1 MLWTPEPLRIRRWRS
16 SPNSAISDFSGG
28 ERDFA
33 CGRLSSLSRGLTGD
47 PAPREGI
54 KGVISGINISRNV
67 LKASRRAKRAKLGN
81 EVYLQ
86 VTHRTENVL
95 SETTASWINKHANLV
110 LLIKTRYADGD
121 DPGLE

>member
-1 MLWTPEPLRIRRWRS
+1 MTFLE
-16 SPNSAISDFSGG
+16 
-28 ERDFA
+28 ERGTLQ
-33 CGRLSSLSRGLTGD
+33 CGRLSSLSRGLTGGS
-47 PAPREGI
+47 APREGI

-67 LKASRRAKRAKLGN
+67 LKGSRRAKRAKLGS

-86 VTHRTENVL
+86 VTRRTENVL
-95 SETTASWINKHANLV
+95 SETASWINKHANLV

>member
-33 CGRLSSLSRGLTGD
+33 CGRLSSLSRSLTGD

-54 KGVISGINISRNV
+54 KGVISGINISGNV
-67 LKASRRAKRAKLGN
+67 FKASRRAKRAKPGS

-95 SETTASWINKHANLV
+95 SETASWINKHANPV
-110 LLIKTRYADGD
+110 LLIKTRCVDGD